1 MAGSVQHTSGRNL
14 TNSPRF
20 ELYND
25 DDDDDDDE
33 DGNDGDDDDDVGDG
47 VKKDT
52 FQVCP
57 ATADGSSVHSSF
69 WGYEYYIMRL

>member
-1 MAGSVQHTSGRNL
+1 MAGSVQHTSSRNL

-47 VKKDT
+47 VKKGHIPGVPCYSRW
-52 FQVCP
+52 FLC
-57 ATADGSSVHSSF
+57 AF
-69 WGYEYYIMRL
+69 FLLRL

>member
-1 MAGSVQHTSGRNL
+1 MAGSVQHTSGRNH

-33 DGNDGDDDDDVGDG
+33 DENDGDDDDDDVGDG
-47 VKKDT
+47 VKKRT
-52 FQVCP
+52 
-57 ATADGSSVHSSF
+57 HSRCALLQQMVPLCILPF
-69 WGYEYYIMRL
+69 EVITYF